1 VIVGVRPDG
10 KGAQV
15 RHVDGK
21 RNDPPSTEAV
31 EMMDMNNALPT
42 ITLSLASG
50 THAQVPVVRSKLH
63 GHRGIAAYDSR
74 WVEYVPMDP
83 PYYHYPVSCGTQA
96 QAWGIKK
103 AFARSEALQDP
114 GDPRQVVFTVLAC
127 HGVAIVEKWV
137 PEKAPFQVMWEC
149 MDAGYLEIESLIPQ
163 GTMEYAPDPAGK
175 MHLQAAE
182 GPRTGL
188 PSSGGGT

>member
-1 VIVGVRPDG
+1 
-10 KGAQV
+10 
-15 RHVDGK
+15 
-21 RNDPPSTEAV
+21 V
-31 EMMDMNNALPT
+31 EMMDMDNALPT
-42 ITLSLASG
+42 TTLSLASD
-50 THAQVPVVRSKLH
+50 TQAQVPVVRSKLH

-83 PYYHYPVSCGTQA
+83 PYFHYPVSCGTQA

-114 GDPRQVVFTVLAC
+114 GDPRQVVFTVLPC

-163 GTMEYAPDPAGK
+163 GPMEYAPDPAGK
-175 MHLQAAE
+175 MHLQAEE
-182 GPRTGL
+182 GPH
-188 PSSGGGT
+188 